1 MTVQERQEQANQRR
15 SSEPAPM
22 TGLFRSAR
30 ERQPEP
36 GPSTESPLIQTGSPT
51 NTAGNPAGAV
61 VRQAVPDGGQR
72 VAQPRQRFPNPGD
85 QQQASGVAV
94 ARPSGSQPQ
103 RPGRDD
109 RTVIY
114 SSRPGSRVYYN
125 NYYYYPR
132 ASYPYGDGS
141 NGLGYFYY
149 DPYGWYD
156 NYYYD
161 PYYPTYSYPSYGG
174 GVYQYRYGYPTGE
187 IRLQVRP
194 RHAEVYVDGYYAG
207 RVDDFDGF
215 LQALRIEEGPH
226 TIEIVAP
233 GYETLTFN
241 VRILPGRKID
251 YRGDLRPYRP

>member
-1 MTVQERQEQANQRR
+1 
-15 SSEPAPM
+15 M

-30 ERQPEP
+30 ERQP
-36 GPSTESPLIQTGSPT
+36 SAQSSPITQPATPAI
-51 NTAGNPAGAV
+51 TAGNAAGAV
-61 VRQAVPDGGQR
+61 VREVAPDGGQR
-72 VAQPRQRFPNPGD
+72 VAQPRQRYPNPSD

-94 ARPSGSQPQ
+94 PRGSVASPPQ
-103 RPGRDD
+103 RPGSSGRS
-109 RTVIY
+109 VIY
-114 SSRPGSRVYYN
+114 SSRPGTRVYYN

-132 ASYPYGDGS
+132 ASYPYGYGS
-141 NGLGYFYY
+141 YGLGYFYY
-149 DPYGWYD
+149 DPYAWYD

-161 PYYPTYSYPSYGG
+161 PYYPTYSYPSYYGG
-174 GVYQYRYGYPTGE
+174 GVYQSRYNYPTGE

-215 LQALRIEEGPH
+215 LQGLRIEEGPH

-241 VRILPGRKID
+241 VRIQPGRKID

>member
-1 MTVQERQEQANQRR
+1 
-15 SSEPAPM
+15 M
-22 TGLFRSAR
+22 TGLFRTAR
-30 ERQPEP
+30 ERQPST
-36 GPSTESPLIQTGSPT
+36 GLPSNQSSPVVQSGITS
-51 NTAGNPAGAV
+51 GNPAGAV
-61 VRQAVPDGGQR
+61 ARESAPDGGQR
-72 VAQPRQRFPNPGD
+72 IAQPRQRYPNPGD

-114 SSRPGSRVYYN
+114 GSRPGSRVYYN

-132 ASYPYGDGS
+132 ASYPYGYGS
-141 NGLGYFYY
+141 YGLGYFYY
-149 DPYGWYD
+149 DPYAWYD

-161 PYYPTYSYPSYGG
+161 PYYPTYSYPSYYGG

-194 RHAEVYVDGYYAG
+194 RHAEVYIDGYYAG

-241 VRILPGRKID
+241 VRIIPGRKID

>member
-1 MTVQERQEQANQRR
+1 
-15 SSEPAPM
+15 M
-22 TGLFRSAR
+22 TGLFRSPA
-30 ERQPEP
+30 RQPSS
-36 GPSTESPLIQTGSPT
+36 GVQSTQPAPV
-51 NTAGNPAGAV
+51 TAGGAV
-61 VRQAVPDGGQR
+61 VRDAAPDAGQR
-72 VAQPRQRFPNPGD
+72 VAQPRQRFPRPED
-85 QQQASGVAV
+85 RQQASGVAV
-94 ARPSGSQPQ
+94 PRGSVASPPQ
-103 RPGRDD
+103 RPGSSGGS
-109 RTVIY
+109 VIY
-114 SSRPGSRVYYN
+114 GSRPGTRVYYN

-132 ASYPYGDGS
+132 ASYPYGYGS
-141 NGLGYFYY
+141 YGLGYFYY
-149 DPYGWYD
+149 DPYAWYD

-161 PYYPTYSYPSYGG
+161 PYYPAYSYPSYGG

-187 IRLQVRP
+187 LRLQVRP